1 MAKARQL
8 PFPTSTRYPGG
19 TWASHSVEP
28 ASSKAWRLWS
38 VHLVRLLDKIDVES
52 ARAGRESGSITAA
65 EAATQAVPAD
75 LTEVEFR
82 AFAGAPYYLELSHEG
97 RRFRMKE
104 QARKSNGHLKPRE
117 EHD

>member
-1 MAKARQL
+1 MPVARTATLQSAG
-8 PFPTSTRYPGG
+8 PTGS
-19 TWASHSVEP
+19 AS
-28 ASSKAWRLWS
+28 
-38 VHLVRLLDKIDVES
+38 
-52 ARAGRESGSITAA
+52 RAISRGR
-65 EAATQAVPAD
+65 EAATQAAPAD
-75 LTEVEFR
+75 LPEVEFR